1 MLGFG
6 AKKKR
11 SVENWRRRARWI
23 DLKKTQ
29 VIIISPE
36 TQSAV
41 DNSKVSIPVDYPQN
55 ITSVID
61 FPTLHQMET
70 SFSGTS
76 VSFEEIYPMSPGIM
90 KGRSFEKEIDVRSLG
105 RNATN
110 KWIIRTLKNLPSKTE

>member
-23 DLKKTQ
+23 DLQKTQ

-41 DNSKVSIPVDYPQN
+41 DDLNINIPDDCPQN
-55 ITSVID
+55 VPSVID

-70 SFSGTS
+70 CSSDTP
-76 VSFEEIYPMSPGIM
+76 VSFEEIYPMSPRIL
-90 KGRSFEKEIDVRSLG
+90 KILSFEKEIDVRSLG
-105 RNATN
+105 RNAAN
-110 KWIIRTLKNLPSKTE
+110 KWIIRTLKNLPSKTK